1 MGRGIGGALSGV
13 IWLAAVELRF
23 GTTIHRDPSQPV
35 EGTMVADWQ
44 ALIND
49 TPVRSAVR
57 FPIRMN
63 ISLQTEEG
71 NVQATTED
79 ISANGLLFS
88 GETLPAVDSRI
99 EFTMTMPAAIMGSA
113 ADVVIHCVGR
123 IVRHQRRIADDLAAA
138 VIDEYVLGN

>member
-1 MGRGIGGALSGV
+1 
-13 IWLAAVELRF
+13 
-23 GTTIHRDPSQPV
+23 
-35 EGTMVADWQ
+35 MVADWQ

-71 NVQATTED
+71 IVQATTED

-88 GETLPAVDSRI
+88 GARLPGVDSKI
-99 EFTMTMPAAIMGSA
+99 EFIMTMPSAIMGTNT
-113 ADVVIHCVGR
+113 DVVISCVGR
-123 IVRHQRRIADDLAAA
+123 IVRHQRRVADDLAAA